1 MLQIILLLG
10 KIREI
15 LTSDDKTIQM
25 NDLTSVYL
33 DYIKMIE
40 KKEETNKEAPTE
52 EVKNNVTKIYNKV
65 TSGGMFS
72 SLTNGI
78 RGMFST
84 RAATSNNAL
93 RGNQGMFSSSRA
105 ATSNNAAQSVI
116 AGQQDSS
123 SGSAKTAAEHYSRA
137 KKFLHL
143 TMRTFD
149 TFDIEKKRRMY
160 KTAHKIII
168 HYMTEIMKDRDY
180 PSMSKWLS
188 DNAQYSDF

>member
-40 KKEETNKEAPTE
+40 KKEEASNEAPTE

-84 RAATSNNAL
+84 RAATSNNAS

-105 ATSNNAAQSVI
+105 ATSNNAAQSVN
-116 AGQQDSS
+116 AGQGSS
-123 SGSAKTAAEHYSRA
+123 YGSAIAASAKVAAEQYSKT
-137 KKFLHL
+137 KKYLHIII
-143 TMRTFD
+143 RTFD
-149 TFDIEKKRRMY
+149 TFDNEKKRRMY
-160 KTAHKIII
+160 RIARKTIES
-168 HYMTEIMKDRDY
+168 YMTKIRKD
-180 PSMSKWLS
+180 PSS
-188 DNAQYSDF
+188 F

>member
-1 MLQIILLLG
+1 MSVYVVTVCVYVSVPILLLG

-40 KKEETNKEAPTE
+40 KKEEANRDAPTE

-72 SLTNGI
+72 SLTSGL
-78 RGMFST
+78 RGMFSST
-84 RAATSNNAL
+84 
-93 RGNQGMFSSSRA
+93 RA
-105 ATSNNAAQSVI
+105 ATSNNAAQSVN
-116 AGQQDSS
+116 AGQQDST

-149 TFDIEKKRRMY
+149 TFDNEKKRRMY
-160 KTAHKIII
+160 RIARKTIES
-168 HYMTEIMKDRDY
+168 YMTEIRKDPDY
-180 PSMSKWLS
+180 PLISKWLS
-188 DNAQYSDF
+188 DNAQHM